1 MHFLV
6 SLLPRRKDVLN
17 LQLRE
22 NFYFCPYKYWN
33 HFFHR
38 FQWWRIPSWQFNIVF
53 LMYTI
58 AVKKNCSL
66 RQLKLTCSWF
76 FQQNEFKST
85 RVDLHI
91 AHSIAIGQS
100 RSLLIFSCFYHSLY
114 IWLESTSCFSARHYK
129 ISRIRGFYMRKIK
142 YTQQNYHDK
151 LTQIITDFPRLEVI
165 VHWII
170 NFNCSQLLRWSWGN
184 QWLQF

>member
-1 MHFLV
+1 
-6 SLLPRRKDVLN
+6 
-17 LQLRE
+17 
-22 NFYFCPYKYWN
+22 
-33 HFFHR
+33 
-38 FQWWRIPSWQFNIVF
+38 
-53 LMYTI
+53 MYTI

-66 RQLKLTCSWF
+66 RQLKLTCNWF
-76 FQQNEFKST
+76 FRQNEFKST

-114 IWLESTSCFSARHYK
+114 IWSESTSRFSARHYK

>member
-1 MHFLV
+1 
-6 SLLPRRKDVLN
+6 
-17 LQLRE
+17 
-22 NFYFCPYKYWN
+22 
-33 HFFHR
+33 
-38 FQWWRIPSWQFNIVF
+38 
-53 LMYTI
+53 MYII

-66 RQLKLTCSWF
+66 RHLKLTRNWF
-76 FQQNEFKST
+76 FRQNEFKST
-85 RVDLHI
+85 RVDFHI
-91 AHSIAIGQS
+91 AQSIAIWKIT
-100 RSLLIFSCFYHSLY
+100 LIIDNFLFISFSVYLIRINFLF
-114 IWLESTSCFSARHYK
+114 FSVRHYK